1 MHFRFAVE
9 VVSISRMSTI
19 EAQPPIVTRGRLV
32 SREPLDREEI
42 ETYSLSILARD
53 MSDTPLNV
61 TVPVIVKILDKN
73 DIAPTF
79 SRSINIFNILE
90 GTRTP
95 LVTELF
101 VSIDC

>member
-1 MHFRFAVE
+1 
-9 VVSISRMSTI
+9 MSTI

-32 SREPLDREEI
+32 SRELLDREEI

-53 MSDTPLNV
+53 MSERPLNM
-61 TVPVIVKILDKN
+61 TVPVTVTILDRN

-79 SRSINIFNILE
+79 SQSINRFNILE
-90 GTRTP
+90 GTRMT

-101 VSIDC
+101 VRKDYR